1 MRKCFYLLSLTV
13 LCGLVS
19 SPLFG
24 QSTADV
30 IELTR
35 AFIQAERQA
44 IVAKTM
50 QLTEQEGNAFWPI
63 YRQYR
68 GELTEVGDRWVKL
81 IRTYAENY
89 ENLSDEMAE
98 HIITEHFNIER
109 ANLDVRARYIPRFK
123 EALSPVKVAR
133 FYQIEN
139 KLDAVVD
146 YDIAE
151 AVPLI
156 GYVSQDLE

>member
-1 MRKCFYLLSLTV
+1 MRKCMYLLGVTV
-13 LCGLVS
+13 LYSFIS
-19 SPLFG
+19 SPLLG
-24 QSTADV
+24 QSTADA

-35 AFIQAERQA
+35 AIVQAERQA
-44 IVAKTM
+44 IVAQTM

-68 GELTEVGDRWVKL
+68 GELAQVGDRWLKL
-81 IRTYAENY
+81 IKSYAEHY
-89 ENLSDEMAE
+89 ENLSDELAQQ
-98 HIITEHFNIER
+98 ILTEHFNIER
-109 ANLDVRARYIPRFK
+109 ANLDIRVKYIPRFK
-123 EALSPVKVAR
+123 EMLSPVKVAR